1 MRIWLTILALSTV
14 LVRGETCAT
23 CHADIAKSYAATGMG
38 HSLSLPGAQLT
49 PEPYYHLLSDTYFE
63 MIQRGGQFFQR
74 QYQLGF
80 QGKQANISETQVDYV
95 LGSGNHA
102 RTYLHRAADGRLIE
116 LPLGW
121 YAENG
126 GTFAMNPGFDR
137 PDHAGL
143 SRAIPYACMFCHN
156 AYPEV
161 PTGRSPRA
169 DAVFGAVPEG
179 IDCQRCH
186 GDGGEH
192 MRIASVGGSG
202 GDLRKAIVNPARLP
216 LERQMEVCLQC
227 HLESNSWST
236 AGVIPRYEREPFSF
250 RPGERLADFLLQF
263 DQTPAPDR
271 FQIVGASA
279 YRLRQSQCFLKSKGA
294 LTCITC
300 HDPHRSEAD
309 YTASCLKCHA
319 VRHTAS
325 NDCVG
330 CHMPKRRTQD
340 AVHVAMTDHLIQR
353 KPARDLLAP
362 IKEVSQ
368 ADNGGTVEP
377 YYPASLAHA
386 SDELYLGVAQVNV
399 PSTRTTGIATLA
411 GAIENFRP
419 AAAEYYLQLGDALRA
434 SRRYSESIA
443 PYEEAV
449 RREPNSAI
457 SHQRLA
463 LGLVRVQRNKDAEE
477 HFQQAI
483 ALASQDATILKEF
496 GVACLEQGRI
506 KEASAALDK
515 SLALDPQQPVAHN
528 ALGGVRMKSGD
539 RAGAE
544 ASFRDAI
551 RQRPHYASAHH
562 NLAFLL
568 GESNRFAEA
577 EYHFKEGLRLQDTF
591 TTRLDYAAMLDRINR
606 PNDAIEQYRE
616 AVRQA
621 PESAR
626 ANLALGSA
634 LAKKGET
641 AAAEPYLKKARK
653 LEKPQ
658 H

>member
-1 MRIWLTILALSTV
+1 MRFATLGLLLSIV
-14 LVRGETCAT
+14 PARAETSCAT
-23 CHADIAKSYAATGMG
+23 CHADIAKSYRVTGMG
-38 HSLSLPGAQLT
+38 RSFSLPGAQLT
-49 PEPYYHLLSDTYFE
+49 REPYYHPPSDTYFE

-74 QYQLGF
+74 QYQLGY
-80 QGKQANISETQVDYV
+80 QGKQTNISETQVDYV

-102 RTYLHRAADGRLIE
+102 RTYLHRAAGGRLIE

-121 YAENG
+121 YAEQG

-137 PDHAGL
+137 ADHAGL

-156 AYPEV
+156 AYPEA

-169 DAVFGAVPEG
+169 DAVFGKVPAG

-186 GDGGEH
+186 GDGREH
-192 MRIASVGGSG
+192 MRLASEGA

-227 HLESNSWST
+227 HLESNSWSS
-236 AGVIPRYEREPFSF
+236 AGVIPLYEREPFSF
-250 RPGERLADFLLQF
+250 KPGERLADFLLQF
-263 DQTPAPDR
+263 DQTPARDR
-271 FQIVGASA
+271 FQIVGSSA

-300 HDPHRSEAD
+300 HDPHQVEAD
-309 YTASCLKCHA
+309 YSKACLKCHA

-325 NDCVG
+325 NDCVA

-353 KPARDLLAP
+353 NPARDLLAP

-368 ADNGGTVEP
+368 GDNGGTVVP
-377 YYPASLAHA
+377 YYPGSPTHA

-399 PSTRTTGIATLA
+399 PTTRPAGIATLA
-411 GAIENFRP
+411 AAIEKFHP

-434 SRRYSESIA
+434 SRRYWESIA

-449 RREPNSAI
+449 RREPQSAI
-457 SHQRLA
+457 AHQRLA
-463 LGLVRVQRNKDAEE
+463 LGLVRVQRNKEAEK

-483 ALASQDATILKEF
+483 ALAPRDAGILKEL
-496 GVACLEQGRI
+496 GVACLEQGRMA
-506 KEASAALDK
+506 EASAALEK
-515 SLALDPQQPVAHN
+515 SLALDPQQPVALN
-528 ALGGVRMKSGD
+528 ALGGARMKTGD
-539 RAGAE
+539 PAGAE
-544 ASFRDAI
+544 ASFREAI

-562 NLAFLL
+562 NMAFLL
-568 GESNRFAEA
+568 AESNRFEEA
-577 EYHFKEGLRLQDTF
+577 QYHFKEALRLEDSAA
-591 TTRLDYAAMLDRINR
+591 TRLDYAAMLDRIHR
-606 PNDAIEQYRE
+606 LDDALEQYRE
-616 AVRQA
+616 AVRLA

-626 ANLALGSA
+626 ANRALGTA
-634 LAKKGET
+634 LDNRGET
-641 AAAEPYLKKARK
+641 AAAAPYLKKAGK

-658 H
+658 Q